1 MNNAINNHSI
11 FAYDDTLIEK
21 IRQILQQG
29 LEKLKAFVKTRKE
42 SKFTVYDELDEKFN
56 EIAQKLEKCEILNDE
71 FNYFLAISDKILYI
85 VKKNCEDP
93 SFDHCEFALEL
104 FDFFKELWD
113 QKIELLN
120 DFSDEKLK
128 SYEIQQTTLK
138 RRYFELNKRFHRGI
152 YVPNSHYSE
161 KEISSVMKQMRG

>member
-1 MNNAINNHSI
+1 MNQSINNLSI
-11 FAYDDTLIEK
+11 VNDETIIEK
-21 IRQILQQG
+21 TNQIIQQV
-29 LEKLKAFVKTRKE
+29 LEKLKAFVKTQKE

-71 FNYFLAISDKILYI
+71 FNYFLTISDKILYI
-85 VKKNCEDP
+85 VHKNCKNP
-93 SFDHCEFALEL
+93 SFDHCDFALEL

-128 SYEIQQTTLK
+128 AYEIQQT
-138 RRYFELNKRFHRGI
+138 RRYFELNKRFYREI
-152 YVPNSHYSE
+152 YVPNPYYSE
-161 KEISSVMKQMRG
+161 KEMYPVMSQMRVGL

>member
-104 FDFFKELWD
+104 FDFFKELWN

-120 DFSDEKLK
+120 DFSGVV
-128 SYEIQQTTLK
+128 Q
-138 RRYFELNKRFHRGI
+138 RRNDRI
-152 YVPNSHYSE
+152 SE
-161 KEISSVMKQMRG
+161 CWSAFLCVSVQPRKPEQHCFVCVNANIIANMR